1 MDKSN
6 IGLIGLGVMGQN
18 LVLNMAD
25 KGWTVS
31 VWNRQEPGESE
42 SVASRFVRERGHGK
56 PIIACEELDDFVDTL
71 QRPRVVML
79 MVTASAVGEVI
90 EKVIPYLDED
100 DIIIDGGNSNFE
112 DTERRVNDLYNRGFY
127 FIGAGVSGGE
137 EGALHGASIMPGGA
151 EEAWPVVKPI
161 LQSIAAKAEDGTP
174 CCEWIGKGGAGHYVK
189 MVHNGIEYAE
199 MQLIAEVY
207 SLMKR
212 VGNLNN
218 EEMGLIFT
226 RWNETDLH
234 SFLIEITGK
243 ILRHRDV
250 TGAYVV
256 DKILDV
262 ANQKGTGRWSV
273 QNALDLNEPLDL
285 IAEAVFARDLSEKK
299 KLREMLS
306 RVYCREDSLTLYQR
320 DELLQPLHDT
330 LGVSRIISY
339 AQGFSLL
346 KKASTVYHWELNL
359 ASVALIWRNGCIL
372 RSELLNPIAEAFLE
386 NHQLENLLAS
396 PSFSKKVK
404 IALPSWKK
412 MVALAVREE
421 IPVPAI
427 SSALHYFYSI
437 TAAHLPAN
445 LIQAQRDF
453 FGAHTFE
460 RVDQPRGSFFHELWR
475 S

>member
-174 CCEWIGKGGAGHYVK
+174 CCEWIGKGEP
-189 MVHNGIEYAE
+189 GI
-199 MQLIAEVY
+199 M
-207 SLMKR
+207 
-212 VGNLNN
+212 
-218 EEMGLIFT
+218 
-226 RWNETDLH
+226 
-234 SFLIEITGK
+234 
-243 ILRHRDV
+243 
-250 TGAYVV
+250 
-256 DKILDV
+256 
-262 ANQKGTGRWSV
+262 
-273 QNALDLNEPLDL
+273 
-285 IAEAVFARDLSEKK
+285 
-299 KLREMLS
+299 
-306 RVYCREDSLTLYQR
+306 
-320 DELLQPLHDT
+320 
-330 LGVSRIISY
+330 
-339 AQGFSLL
+339 
-346 KKASTVYHWELNL
+346 
-359 ASVALIWRNGCIL
+359 
-372 RSELLNPIAEAFLE
+372 
-386 NHQLENLLAS
+386 
-396 PSFSKKVK
+396 
-404 IALPSWKK
+404 
-412 MVALAVREE
+412 
-421 IPVPAI
+421 
-427 SSALHYFYSI
+427 
-437 TAAHLPAN
+437 
-445 LIQAQRDF
+445 
-453 FGAHTFE
+453 
-460 RVDQPRGSFFHELWR
+460 
-475 S
+475 